1 MLLIVYVPS
10 GRNECSLGI
19 SNFIG
24 QPSLATGRAELGQHR
39 LRITQDRQR
48 SLSHRLSTFSAAK
61 LKQNLLST
69 STPQFSVNCCRPVP
83 KVLEISTNKVNAR
96 STNIL

>member
-1 MLLIVYVPS
+1 MKSLFLIDYVPS

-83 KVLEISTNKVNAR
+83 KVLEISNSKVNA
-96 STNIL
+96 